1 MAITSNSPQST
12 SSQDNRDIQIAKQQ
26 LGPSKEALALMSD
39 RTKAILSG
47 RSPLNRDVNARGG
60 FDPRYEKIDGQYSAN
75 RLSRNNETQL
85 TTPVRS
91 PSQTPQP
98 QTPVEA
104 PAASQPAPQ
113 PQRPPASPVPS
124 PASTPSPSPST
135 PSASTKQEL
144 SAEARAY
151 FTPERIQKYDMAWR
165 YKDLDPRRVLRTYN
179 SYPPE
184 TQALFR
190 EYAKYRGHDWSKY
203 IPGLHEEFINNLS
216 NYNQNGRMEPKD
228 VRNLMDAYGSIY
240 ETNDNSEFETWV
252 DQLVQEGYD
261 LSDYTWDDMHQ
272 IYMENV
278 EQINEGRRTSLS
290 ALSHESA
297 QRKADKERGRP
308 ETEAETH
315 GRLMMGDFR
324 PGASPEERARGG
336 RQRLKDRG
344 KVPQKGGKDMFEQVL
359 EYLMS
364 EGYADTEDHALVI
377 MANMSEEWR
386 NSILSE
392 GTGIIPAV
400 SNLAANVLATPRETP
415 AGIKAGAYRI
425 GKAMDAVAY
434 PIKNVGAAALRGLS
448 SGIMPAPNAGET
460 PQQKETRRQ
469 VTNRMRQAGM

>member
-1 MAITSNSPQST
+1 
-12 SSQDNRDIQIAKQQ
+12 
-26 LGPSKEALALMSD
+26 
-39 RTKAILSG
+39 
-47 RSPLNRDVNARGG
+47 
-60 FDPRYEKIDGQYSAN
+60 
-75 RLSRNNETQL
+75 
-85 TTPVRS
+85 
-91 PSQTPQP
+91 
-98 QTPVEA
+98 
-104 PAASQPAPQ
+104 
-113 PQRPPASPVPS
+113 
-124 PASTPSPSPST
+124 
-135 PSASTKQEL
+135 
-144 SAEARAY
+144 
-151 FTPERIQKYDMAWR
+151 
-165 YKDLDPRRVLRTYN
+165 
-179 SYPPE
+179 
-184 TQALFR
+184 
-190 EYAKYRGHDWSKY
+190 
-203 IPGLHEEFINNLS
+203 
-216 NYNQNGRMEPKD
+216 MEPKD

-240 ETNDNSEFETWV
+240 EANDNSVFETWV

-460 PQQKETRRQ
+460 PQQRETRRQ